1 MDDTHRL
8 MSSWTE
14 INDEWNDPSTYDRE
28 QSYDEDGKYPPDWG
42 RRRRAVWQR
51 QSDRCGRCGRA
62 RDDVASSDVHHLR
75 ALSSGG
81 SNALENL
88 VGLCGDCHSL
98 AHPLNDSIDGSYPN
112 APAFPA
118 RDAVDKV
125 ATVRGPTT
133 DDEFSDAFR
142 TDLERIETVSS
153 PTHNGV
159 GSNTH
164 TYDIE
169 ADYARRLP
177 DQTTEL
183 LQSHGIIAE
192 SSDYYTLD
200 ITVTLAGFRGV
211 LTTYTPEF
219 TVDSDG
225 ALVESTKLQ
234 GRWRTLTAQA
244 VISEDA
250 TMATVGLT
258 DGRGTTERDVTL
270 NAETVEVTFTARP
283 IQLFGSS

>member
-1 MDDTHRL
+1 

-14 INDEWNDPSTYDRE
+14 INDEWDDPSTYDRE
-28 QSYDEDGKYPPDWG
+28 QSYYGDGKYPPDWG
-42 RRRRAVWQR
+42 RRRRAVWHR

-88 VGLCGDCHSL
+88 AGLCGDCHSL
-98 AHPLNDSIDGSYPN
+98 AHPPNDSIDGDYAN

-118 RDAVDKV
+118 RDAVAKV

-133 DDEFSDAFR
+133 YDEFSDTLR
-142 TDLERIETVSS
+142 TDLERIGTLSS
-153 PTHNGV
+153 PTQNEV
-159 GSNTH
+159 ASSTH

-169 ADYARRLP
+169 ADYARHLP
-177 DQTTEL
+177 DETTEI
-183 LQSHGIIAE
+183 LQSHGIIAA

-200 ITVTLAGFRGV
+200 ITVTLAGLRGV

-225 ALVESTKLQ
+225 ALVKTTKLQ
-234 GRWRTLTAQA
+234 GHWRTLTAQA

-250 TMATVGLT
+250 TMATVALT
-258 DGRGTTERDVTL
+258 DGRGTTERDVAL
-270 NAETVEVTFTARP
+270 DAETAEMILTARP
-283 IQLFGSS
+283 PRLFGSR

>member
-1 MDDTHRL
+1 

-14 INDEWNDPSTYDRE
+14 INDEWDDPSTYDRE
-28 QSYDEDGKYPPDWG
+28 QSYYGDGKYPPDWG
-42 RRRRAVWQR
+42 RRRRAVWQ
-51 QSDRCGRCGRA
+51 QQADRCGRCGRA
-62 RDDVASSDVHHLR
+62 RDDVASSDVDHLR

-98 AHPLNDSIDGSYPN
+98 AHPLNDSIDGDYAN
-112 APAFPA
+112 APAFPT
-118 RDAVDKV
+118 RDAVAKV

-133 DDEFSDAFR
+133 YDEFSDTLR
-142 TDLERIETVSS
+142 TDLERIGTLSS
-153 PTHNGV
+153 PTQNKV
-159 GSNTH
+159 GSTTH

-177 DQTTEL
+177 SETTEI
-183 LQSHGIIAE
+183 LQSHGIIAA

-200 ITVTLAGFRGV
+200 ITVTLAGLRGV

-225 ALVESTKLQ
+225 ALVNTTKLQ

-244 VISEDA
+244 VISEDT
-250 TMATVGLT
+250 TMATVALT
-258 DGRGTTERDVTL
+258 DGRGTTERDVAL
-270 NAETVEVTFTARP
+270 GAETAEVTLTARP
-283 IQLFGSS
+283 SRLFGSR

>member
-1 MDDTHRL
+1 

-14 INDEWNDPSTYDRE
+14 INDEWDDPSTYDRE
-28 QSYDEDGKYPPDWG
+28 RSYNGDGKYPPDWG
-42 RRRRAVWQR
+42 RRRRAVWQ
-51 QSDRCGRCGRA
+51 QQADRCGRCGRA

-75 ALSSGG
+75 ALGSGG

-98 AHPLNDSIDGSYPN
+98 AHPLNDSIDGDYAD

-118 RDAVDKV
+118 PDAVVKT
-125 ATVRGPTT
+125 ATVRVLTT
-133 DDEFSDAFR
+133 DDEFSDALR
-142 TDLERIETVSS
+142 TDLERIETLSS
-153 PTHNGV
+153 PTQNKV
-159 GSNTH
+159 GSSTH

-177 DQTTEL
+177 SETTEI
-183 LQSHGIIAE
+183 LQSHGIIAA

-200 ITVTLAGFRGV
+200 ITVTLAGLRGV

-225 ALVESTKLQ
+225 ALIKTTKLQ

-244 VISEDA
+244 VLSEDA
-250 TMATVGLT
+250 TMATVALT
-258 DGRGTTERDVTL
+258 DGRGTTERDVAL
-270 NAETVEVTFTARP
+270 DAETGEMTLTARP
-283 IQLFGSS
+283 TRLFGSR